1 MKKRINKILKY
12 ICNNKLKVIFS
23 TLLLI
28 IFTYIYFQLNI
39 YITYDGAYYHSYLGY
54 FNGLYPF
61 SGWDTVRG
69 PGFPFLLLIFT
80 KLFGDTGR
88 GVLFGLYLFEIS
100 FIILSYYIIK
110 RVLKE
115 NKYEVPNY
123 IKLLFIILIIFNPY
137 IVGYSHTLLTE
148 SIMPFIYVLV
158 GHVCLNYYKFSYK
171 KDKKK
176 FIINSIYLCL
186 FSVIAYLIKQPYAP
200 SIWMAIFITAIL
212 SGIYFKSFKAFWS
225 KVIVFVL
232 ALMLTLVST
241 STWNLFLKINGK
253 TNNTTTVGLI
263 SGFADGMLYH
273 VKKQHTE
280 DYCNNNILNN
290 YKFNKSD
297 HNKIKNLLSN
307 DNISDTNKENYKWC
321 NNISVYNIYDIKKN
335 YVESVALYQ
344 KDGIVSVGD
353 TVKFL
358 FRIYFTHPI
367 LAIHSYYK
375 NYLAI
380 INLVNVTNKFSDFT
394 PIGGITSEVLR
405 ENDDI
410 AMAVFYTNI
419 PNAFW
424 KQDLSYKFPENV
436 PNFPPIAMKN
446 YTGTTTVNEK
456 VSTLFNLIEPIAKF
470 TFKFLM
476 LFCIVYLIYGFIN
489 YIIYGHKQIYFIMVL
504 FSGMT
509 LVSIM
514 FNALYAAN
522 IDRYVYVCYTL
533 MLIVLLLTLINK
545 KELLKEMKK

>member
-12 ICNNKLKVIFS
+12 VCNNKLKVILS
-23 TLLLI
+23 TLLLV
-28 IFTYIYFQLNI
+28 IFTYIYFQVNI

-80 KLFGDTGR
+80 KLFGDTGH
-88 GVLFGLYLFEIS
+88 GVLFGLYLFEIF
-100 FIILSYYIIK
+100 FIILSYYLIK
-110 RVLKE
+110 RVLNE

-158 GHVCLNYYKFSYK
+158 GLICLNYYKLSFK

-176 FIINSIYLCL
+176 FIINSVYLCL
-186 FSVIAYLIKQPYAP
+186 LSVITYQIKQPYAP

-212 SGIYFKSFKAFWS
+212 SGIYFKNHKAFCS
-225 KVIVFVL
+225 KAIVFGL

-253 TNNTTTVGLI
+253 NNDTTTVGLI

-273 VKKQHTE
+273 VKKQQVE
-280 DYCNNNILNN
+280 DYCNNDILNN
-290 YKFNKSD
+290 YKFNKND
-297 HNKIKNLLSN
+297 KNKIKKLLPNDNSN
-307 DNISDTNKENYKWC
+307 DTIEENNNWC
-321 NNISVYNIYDIKKN
+321 SNISVYNIYDIKNN

-344 KDGIVSVGD
+344 KDGIASVKD
-353 TVKFL
+353 TITFL
-358 FRIYFTHPI
+358 FRIYFTHPV
-367 LAIHSYYK
+367 LAMHSYYK

-405 ENDDI
+405 ENDEI
-410 AMAVFYTNI
+410 AMATFYPNI
-419 PNAFW
+419 PNTFW
-424 KQDLSYKFPENV
+424 EQDLSYEFPPQV
-436 PNFPPIAMKN
+436 PNSPKVAMKN
-446 YTGTTTVNEK
+446 YTGKTTTNEK
-456 VSTLFNLIEPIAKF
+456 VSTLFNLILPIAKF

-489 YIIYGHKQIYFIMVL
+489 YIKYGHKQIYFIMVL
-504 FSGMT
+504 FSGMS
-509 LVSIM
+509 LVSIL

-545 KELLKEMKK
+545 KELLKERRK